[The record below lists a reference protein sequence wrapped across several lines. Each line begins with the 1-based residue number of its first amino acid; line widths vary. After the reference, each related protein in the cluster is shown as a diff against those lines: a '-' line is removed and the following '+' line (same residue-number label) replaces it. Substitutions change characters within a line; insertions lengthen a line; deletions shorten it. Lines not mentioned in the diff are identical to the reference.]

1 VNIDSEEFHQS
12 ADKVRITSVRTTFKY
27 IYKPNHSM
35 NLNFLTKVIF
45 EFKGKQVER
54 SWRGF
59 GNANIEMVDIRQAVI
74 YLISGNPNLKVSTN
88 GPRDRTI
95 RWVSV
100 KLYREIK
107 KKVEAFK
114 KTKKVRYRLSQI
126 ENEKLRDQAY
136 EKLVVSMRE
145 VIKVHPKASKADILK
160 AFAEAM
166 KLEIVQDVMES

>member
-1 VNIDSEEFHQS
+1 MNINDQGFNQS
-12 ADKVRITSVRTTFKY
+12 ADKVEIISVRTTFKY
-27 IYKPNHSM
+27 VYKPNHSM
-35 NLNFLTKVIF
+35 SLNFLTKVVFGF
-45 EFKGKQVER
+45 EGKQVER

-59 GNANIEMVDIRQAVI
+59 GNSNTEMSDIRQAI
-74 YLISGNPNLKVSTN
+74 AYLISGNPNLKVSTN

-95 RWVSV
+95 RWASV

-114 KTKKVRYRLSQI
+114 KTKKVIYRLTQI
-126 ENEKLRDQAY
+126 ENEKLQNQAY

-145 VIKVHPKASKADILK
+145 VIRVHPKASRAEILK

>member
-1 VNIDSEEFHQS
+1 MNIDSKEFHQS
-12 ADKVRITSVRTTFKY
+12 ADKVRIISVKTTFKY
-27 IYKPNHSM
+27 TYKPNHSM
-35 NLNFLTKVIF
+35 SLNFLTKVVF
-45 EFKGKQVER
+45 EFEGKQIER

-59 GNANIEMVDIRQAVI
+59 GNSNTEMTDVRQAIV

-95 RWVSV
+95 RWASV
-100 KLYREIK
+100 KLHREIK

-136 EKLVVSMRE
+136 EKLVISMRE
-145 VIKVHPKASKADILK
+145 VIKVHPKASKTEILK